1 MCHVH
6 HHQSAGGHQPQCITN
21 SPSGWLRLSVPP
33 ETPCRLYHHRMIAL
47 DVVVKLHTVPSI
59 HTHTHTQTPQ
69 WDISVSRLTIT
80 ASCPMDLQYF
90 PMDSQLC
97 YIEIESCKFTLNA
110 CPPQPDSVCFQ
121 LVIRWVISVTSGTTG
136 STPYRCLGM
145 CRCHSLRWFTAHD
158 TACLKFLKTR
168 TFINLPVQNFGT
180 NAKFDNLT
188 TKHCLHFLC
197 GNTWCINL
205 VFKRK
210 QKSQK
215 RLRDDSWVYTE

>member
-1 MCHVH
+1 
-6 HHQSAGGHQPQCITN
+6 
-21 SPSGWLRLSVPP
+21 
-33 ETPCRLYHHRMIAL
+33 
-47 DVVVKLHTVPSI
+47 
-59 HTHTHTQTPQ
+59 
-69 WDISVSRLTIT
+69 
-80 ASCPMDLQYF
+80 MDLQYF

-121 LVIRWVISVTSGTTG
+121 LVIRWVIFVTSGTTG

-188 TKHCLHFLC
+188 TKHCLNFLC
-197 GNTWCINL
+197 GNTWCISL
-205 VFKRK
+205 VIQRK
-210 QKSQK
+210 QKSKKDYEMTLDCTQNNPGQITHFNWSVK
-215 RLRDDSWVYTE
+215 GLWISKILPSLSRIGELLFFGQVEVQVLIESNQESRSRLPTGIEMNGSLLSFRFT